1 MDIDTRIL
9 LLNAERRE
17 LIERLIKNENRMVD
31 IELESRGDQEK

>member
-31 IELESRGDQEK
+31 IELESRGDQKK

>member
-17 LIERLIKNENRMVD
+17 LIKRLIKNENRMVD
-31 IELESRGDQEK
+31 IELESRGDQKK